1 MAEQGAKQLESFYL
15 AGGCFWGMERYF
27 QGVSGVRST
36 RVGYAQS
43 QVEHPSYEQV
53 CSGRTDAVEA
63 VEVVYD
69 PQMVSLRTLV
79 LLFLDAINP
88 YSLDR
93 QGNDQGR
100 QYRSG
105 LYWEPGYRP
114 DQEPVFR
121 RALKDLAKRDGKEP
135 VVEVEELKNFYQAEE
150 SHQDYLRKHPSGYC
164 HIPAEKIAGVAAR
177 QRFIE
182 QIWAL
187 DPLQYQVTQ
196 EAATER
202 PFENA
207 YDANFR
213 PGIYVDRV
221 SGQPLFSSADK
232 FDAGCGW
239 PSFSRPIDP
248 KALSERKD
256 FKLFGRPRVE
266 VRTAVSDS
274 HLGHVFTDGPKER
287 GGLRYCMN
295 SAALRFIPREDM
307 AAQGYGD
314 YLPLVDG
321 QA

>member
-1 MAEQGAKQLESFYL
+1 MGSNQERQLESVYM
-15 AGGCFWGMERYF
+15 AGGCFWGLERYM

-36 RVGYAQS
+36 SVGYAQS
-43 QVEHPSYEQV
+43 QLERPSYEQV

-63 VEVVYD
+63 VEVIYD

-79 LLFLDAINP
+79 LLFLDVIDP
-88 YSLDR
+88 YSLNR
-93 QGNDQGR
+93 QGNDKGR

-105 LYWEPGYRP
+105 LYWEPGYRA
-114 DQEPVFR
+114 DQEPVFL
-121 RALKDLAKRDGKEP
+121 RALSELAQRSGKEP
-135 VVEVEELKNFYQAEE
+135 VVEVEELKNFYKAEE
-150 SHQDYLRKHPSGYC
+150 SHQDYLQKHPNGYC
-164 HIPAEKIAGVAAR
+164 HISAEKIEGVASR

-187 DPLQYQVTQ
+187 DPLQYEVTQ

-221 SGQPLFSSADK
+221 SGQPLFSSTDK

-239 PSFSRPIDP
+239 PSFSKPIDP
-248 KALSERKD
+248 NTLKERTD
-256 FKLFGRPRVE
+256 YKLFGRPRVE
-266 VRTAVSDS
+266 VRTAISDS

-295 SAALRFIPREDM
+295 SASLRFIPKEDM
-307 AAQGYGD
+307 EAQGYGD